1 MTIAM
6 TAFIPFDNT
15 VEFLT
20 AIYFGSVFAIMAVSQ
35 FCLAAIETVEES
47 SK

>member
-1 MTIAM
+1 M
-6 TAFIPFDNT
+6 TAFISLENA
-15 VEFLT
+15 VEVLT
-20 AIYFGSVFAIMAVSQ
+20 AAYFASVFAMMAVSQ